1 MRANNRQSYP
11 NTGRHKQSGVALI
24 MVLLLLAV
32 MTAIAA
38 TMSERLF
45 TNFKRA
51 TSQVN
56 HQQAYWYSVGVE
68 ALAKAG
74 IEQSYKDNDT
84 INLSQPWAI
93 EEQQYPLD
101 YGQAIGK
108 VVDKQACFNL
118 NVLASDMN
126 NNTDNQSPYL
136 VKVLR
141 SLLEQQGVEPYL
153 SEVISDSSWEFVD
166 SNSTV
171 QSNSGAEDSTY
182 ESMQPPYLAPNGFIA
197 DSSEFRAVNQV
208 SNEIMHNM
216 SPLLCALPTKEWK
229 LNVNTIDEKQSAI
242 LVALFQPYLS
252 EQNAKELVNNR
263 KYDGWQSVDDFL
275 AEASVSSVNENT
287 RKLAKP
293 YLSVDSQYFEVD
305 AQILVEQSRVRLR
318 SLLYSKDKKKTVIV
332 RRRFGGMS
340 ERVSDRQAK

>member
-1 MRANNRQSYP
+1 MAVVRRKAARA
-11 NTGRHKQSGVALI
+11 KQSGVALI
-24 MVLLLLAV
+24 VVLLLLAV

-38 TMSERLF
+38 SMSERLF

-51 TSQVN
+51 TSQLN

-68 ALAKAG
+68 ALAKVG

-101 YGQAIGK
+101 YGDAIGK

-118 NVLASDMN
+118 NVLASVKN
-126 NNTDNQSPYL
+126 NGADSQSPFL

-141 SLLEQQGVEPYL
+141 SMLEQQGVEPYL
-153 SEVISDSSWEFVD
+153 AEVIADSSWEFVD
-166 SNSTV
+166 SNTSV
-171 QSNSGAEDSTY
+171 QSNSGVEDSTY
-182 ESMQPPYLAPNGFIA
+182 EGMQPPYLAPNSLMA

-208 SNEIMHNM
+208 TGEVMQKM
-216 SPLLCALPTKEWK
+216 APLLCALPSQEWK
-229 LNVNTIDEKQSAI
+229 LNVNTIGEEQSAI

-252 EQNAKELVNNR
+252 EQNAKELINNR
-263 KYDGWQSVDDFL
+263 QYDGWQSVDDFL
-275 AEASVSSVNENT
+275 SEAVIASVDKKAQTQARN
-287 RKLAKP
+287 
-293 YLSVDSQYFEVD
+293 YLSVDSHYFEVD

-318 SLLYSKDKKKTVIV
+318 SLLYSKDKKQATVV

-340 ERVSDRQAK
+340 ERVSDRQTK

>member
-1 MRANNRQSYP
+1 MRVNHQQRLRALPR
-11 NTGRHKQSGVALI
+11 KQSGVALI

-118 NVLASDMN
+118 NALAGDVKSSA
-126 NNTDNQSPYL
+126 DNQSPYL

-141 SLLEQQGVEPYL
+141 SLLEQQEVEPYL
-153 SEVISDSSWEFVD
+153 AEVISDSSWEFVD

-171 QSNSGAEDSTY
+171 QSNTGAEDSTY
-182 ESMQPPYLAPNGFIA
+182 ESMQPPYLAANGFMA

-208 SNEIMHNM
+208 TNDIMYKM
-216 SPLLCALPTKEWK
+216 SPLLCALPSKEWK
-229 LNVNTIDEKQSAI
+229 LNINTIDEKQSAI

-263 KYDGWQSVDDFL
+263 KYDGWQSIDDFL
-275 AEASVSSVNENT
+275 VEASIASVDEKT
-287 RKLAKP
+287 RQLAKP

-318 SLLYSKDKKKTVIV
+318 SLLYSKDKKKTVVV

-340 ERVSDRQAK
+340 ERVSDRQTK